1 MNEKGLTERDEMFCR
16 KFAESYNGTQAAI
29 DVGYGKKK
37 DGTVSRKSAE
47 NAAYK
52 LRKRPEIRARIA
64 EIMNDSAN
72 EAGATPVYIAQKL
85 KEVADRCLQEVKPE
99 LAWDG
104 SERKLVETGN
114 YVFNARDAIGALKV
128 LADIQGMAK
137 SGKEI
142 EATQTV
148 TIVNDIPKGGAD
160 G

>member
-1 MNEKGLTERDEMFCR
+1 MNEKGLTEREDMFCR
-16 KFAESYNGTQAAI
+16 KFAEIYNGTQAAI

-128 LADIQGMAK
+128 LADIQGLAK
-137 SGKEI
+137 ETKRIEGGLEI
-142 EATQTV
+142 TLPEEVAQY
-148 TIVNDIPKGGAD
+148 GQ
-160 G
+160 